1 MKTGIILTVLSVLA
15 WILYI
20 GFAIKADYQYER
32 DIQCHWNL
40 ADKAS
45 TIAQKSKHINDF
57 VAALESQKFTNKY
70 NAIWLTTQNNGFDGN
85 LKALKTLQERLKIIE
100 KMDENTFQYHT
111 AIQQIT
117 EQEQGQASEMLSV
130 FQGVWYK
137 EHYILLWNWICV
149 IGVILVC
156 VIFFIGISI
165 IIVNCD

>member
-1 MKTGIILTVLSVLA
+1 MKTGIILTVLSVFA

-45 TIAQKSKHINDF
+45 TIAEKSKHINDF
-57 VAALESQKFTNKY
+57 VAALESQNFMNKY
-70 NAIWLTTQNNGFDGN
+70 DAIWFKTQNNGFDEN

-100 KMDENTFQYHT
+100 TMDESTFQYQT

-117 EQEQGQASEMLSV
+117 EQEQGQAYGMLSV
-130 FQGVWYK
+130 FYGVWFK
-137 EHYILLWNWICV
+137 EYYILLWNWICV
-149 IGVILVC
+149 IGVIISIVL
-156 VIFFIGISI
+156 FALGISLI
-165 IIVNCD
+165 IFNYD